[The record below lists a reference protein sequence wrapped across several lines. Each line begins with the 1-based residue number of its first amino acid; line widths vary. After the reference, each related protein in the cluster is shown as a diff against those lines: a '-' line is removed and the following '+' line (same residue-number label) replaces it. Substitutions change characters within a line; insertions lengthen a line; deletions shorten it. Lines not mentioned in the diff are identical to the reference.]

1 MIQEKSEMR
10 VLSLAF
16 RLGTFAIAS
25 AAIFSP
31 VSIAVAAPAASI
43 AGSWKGPFL
52 STNFTFEFTQAGTGW
67 TGRYQSE
74 KYGKWVDL
82 ENVSFTDG
90 ALRFSFPS
98 KPPSNFTLKI
108 DSKGKALNG
117 TGKFGEMDV
126 PLALTRAS

>member
-1 MIQEKSEMR
+1 MR
-10 VLSLAF
+10 VPSLAF
-16 RLGTFAIAS
+16 RLVTVAILSTAT
-25 AAIFSP
+25 FSP
-31 VSIAVAAPAASI
+31 VSIVVAAPAPSI

-52 STNFTFEFTQAGTGW
+52 STNFTFEFKQAGTGW

-82 ENVSFTDG
+82 QDVTVTDG

-98 KPPSNFTLKI
+98 KPPSSFILKL
-108 DSKGKALNG
+108 DSAGKALNG
-117 TGKFGEMDV
+117 TGKFGEVPV

>member
-1 MIQEKSEMR
+1 MR
-10 VLSLAF
+10 LLRVAFKLGAAVAASTAMLSP
-16 RLGTFAIAS
+16 
-25 AAIFSP
+25 AA
-31 VSIAVAAPAASI
+31 IAVAAPAPSI

-52 STNFTFEFTQAGTGW
+52 STNFTFEFKPAGAGW

-82 ENVSFTDG
+82 QNVSFTDG

-98 KPPSNFTLKI
+98 QPPSSFTLKI
-108 DSKGKALNG
+108 DATGKALNG
-117 TGKFGEMDV
+117 TGKFGDMPL